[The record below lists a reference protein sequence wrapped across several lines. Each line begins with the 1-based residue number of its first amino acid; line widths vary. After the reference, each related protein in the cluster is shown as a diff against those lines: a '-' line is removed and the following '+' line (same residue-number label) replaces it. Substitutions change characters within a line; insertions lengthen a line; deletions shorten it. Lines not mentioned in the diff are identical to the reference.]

1 MVLARRSPN
10 REDGIRADAR
20 AEGAARTARG
30 VCQLDGVV
38 AKGVDPAPIE
48 GEDGLGARGDAE
60 LAALAV
66 ILGDDERRPRPR
78 RPDCHGNW
86 TDRHSLFAF
95 ECGARSGK
103 CRRPCGPWQSRV
115 RDLLTQDS
123 RAPCC
128 RARAE
133 RLIGPCAPSVARR
146 HPDEVGRLGL
156 RAVRESREDPNSA
169 DWPPA
174 ESSLMYDASVPCD
187 GLRPGGLM
195 CLGQRS
201 R

>member
-1 MVLARRSPN
+1 MPLPRRGPD

-30 VCQLDGVV
+30 VCQLDRVV
-38 AKGVDPAPIE
+38 AECVDPAPIE
-48 GEDGLGARGDAE
+48 GEDGLGASGDTE

-78 RPDCHGNW
+78 GPDCHGNW

-103 CRRPCGPWQSRV
+103 CRRPHGPWQSRV

-123 RAPCC
+123 RAGSC

-133 RLIGPCAPSVARR
+133 RLLGPCGPAVARR
-146 HPDEVGRLGL
+146 HRGEVRRL
-156 RAVRESREDPNSA
+156 RPPSVRESREDPDSGE
-169 DWPPA
+169 WPLA

-187 GLRPGGLM
+187 DMRPGGLL

-201 R
+201 P